1 MIFNTKRKESYT
13 LIRSDGN
20 KVEKLTFNLNDNNR
34 ENINLFNKLYSKI
47 NLLIYSYELTNNI
60 KFSDLFSREVLVK
73 LITKQII
80 DGYSD
85 VKDIDEL
92 DIIGNDIIGE
102 IFNILKNNDMLEPSM
117 NDIMR
122 IVDNMRISSISK
134 DAKYYYETV
143 MLKEK
148 KKK

>member
-20 KVEKLTFNLNDNNR
+20 KLEKLTFNLNDNNR

-143 MLKEK
+143 LLKEK

>member
-143 MLKEK
+143 LLKEK

>member
-1 MIFNTKRKESYT
+1 MIFNTRKKESYK

-20 KVEKLTFNLNDNNR
+20 KIEKLEFKLKDNNKM
-34 ENINLFNKLYSKI
+34 LNKLYP
-47 NLLIYSYELTNNI
+47 NVDLLISSYELINNI
-60 KFSDLFSREVLVK
+60 QFADSFSRNILVK
-73 LITKQII
+73 ILTKQII

-92 DIIGNDIIGE
+92 DIIANDIIGS
-102 IFNILKNNDMLEPSM
+102 IFKILKDNNMLEPSM

-122 IVDNMRISSISK
+122 IIDNMRISYISK